1 MFFVQ
6 KFGNENLVYL
16 IFGVGLIGLLFYYIY
31 HWKNN
36 KMSEFAHIE
45 SAKKIFDG
53 ISKNKRI
60 FKYIIL
66 CIVYIL
72 FCISIMRPQGSADD
86 LPDENEDENKK
97 EINLDLSKSSKKEE
111 DNQKIKVKEAA
122 RDIVFLLD
130 VSGSMGAEDL
140 SPNRLEKA
148 KDYITDIVDALDGEH
163 VGLVVFTST
172 PSVKCV
178 LTLDYTYFKQVLKSV
193 VINDNDY
200 MGTKFTPA
208 LNEILNKQF
217 DYSDNKN
224 KELIIITDGGDTDL
238 EVLKGNAKAQFE
250 ENLFSLVKKGY
261 EENKIRIH
269 TIGLGT
275 AAGSIVPGVK
285 GEAGDY
291 VKSSLNDSFL
301 KNISKNAGGV
311 YIAAEDGD
319 PDMKA
324 YYKKHIGTASDVL
337 KEKEINVDK
346 KLLNDLVQKK
356 RAEEDL
362 KVIYKELFWIP
373 TGLAALLLIFEYL
386 ISERKKKVVL

>member
-1 MFFVQ
+1 MFFIH
-6 KFGNENLVYL
+6 KFGNESFVYL
-16 IFGVGLIGLLFYYIY
+16 IFGVGLVILLFYYIY
-31 HWKNN
+31 HWKIN
-36 KMSEFAHIE
+36 KMSEFAHVE
-45 SAKKIFDG
+45 SAKKIFDSV
-53 ISKNKRI
+53 SKNKRI
-60 FKYIIL
+60 MKYALL

-72 FCISIMRPQGSADD
+72 FCLSIMRPQGYSDD

-140 SPNRLEKA
+140 LPNRLEKA
-148 KDYITDIVDALDGEH
+148 KDYITDIVDELDGEH
-163 VGLVVFTST
+163 VGLVVFTSV

-193 VINDNDY
+193 VVNDNDY
-200 MGTKFTPA
+200 AGTKFLPA
-208 LNEILNKQF
+208 LNEIINKQF

-238 EVLKGNAKAQFE
+238 EALKGDAKIQFE
-250 ENLFSLVKKGY
+250 ENLIELVKTGF
-261 EENKIRIH
+261 ETNKIRIH

-275 AAGSIVPGVK
+275 VVGSIVPGVK
-285 GEAGDY
+285 DESGEY
-291 VKSSLNDSFL
+291 YKSSLNDSLL
-301 KNISKNAGGV
+301 KNISKNAGGI
-311 YIAAEDGD
+311 YLGAEDGD

-324 YYKKHIGTASDVL
+324 YYKKYIGKATDEL

-356 RAEEDL
+356 RTEEDR
-362 KVIYKELFWIP
+362 KVIYKEFYWIP

-386 ISERKKKVVL
+386 ISERKKKVVV